1 MSGETLGRYINT
13 LQTPE
18 ICGRKFSLE
27 IQNQNYSRMSS
38 GVAGV
43 TPDLLK
49 VAPEFR
55 YTLVIIL
62 NNLSFLADHSRMT
75 W

>member
-1 MSGETLGRYINT
+1 MLLREVNPIKLIKIRIIPS
-13 LQTPE
+13 
-18 ICGRKFSLE
+18 
-27 IQNQNYSRMSS
+27 MAS

-55 YTLVIIL
+55 SY
-62 NNLSFLADHSRMT
+62 DH

>member
-1 MSGETLGRYINT
+1 MGRYVKT
-13 LQTPE
+13 LSTPE
-18 ICGRKFSLE
+18 ICGESLVVKKFRIRIIPS
-27 IQNQNYSRMSS
+27 MAS

-55 YTLVIIL
+55 YTLVII
-62 NNLSFLADHSRMT
+62 
-75 W
+75 

>member
-1 MSGETLGRYINT
+1 MISNVCLDRLWEDIQTHFKHQKSVGESSVVK
-13 LQTPE
+13 
-18 ICGRKFSLE
+18 KFRIRIFPS
-27 IQNQNYSRMSS
+27 MAS

-55 YTLVIIL
+55 YTLVFI
-62 NNLSFLADHSRMT
+62 
-75 W
+75 

>member
-1 MSGETLGRYINT
+1 MISNVCLERLWEDILTHFKHQKSEGESLVMN
-13 LQTPE
+13 
-18 ICGRKFSLE
+18 KFRIRIIPS
-27 IQNQNYSRMSS
+27 MAS

-55 YTLVIIL
+55 YTLVII
-62 NNLSFLADHSRMT
+62 
-75 W
+75 